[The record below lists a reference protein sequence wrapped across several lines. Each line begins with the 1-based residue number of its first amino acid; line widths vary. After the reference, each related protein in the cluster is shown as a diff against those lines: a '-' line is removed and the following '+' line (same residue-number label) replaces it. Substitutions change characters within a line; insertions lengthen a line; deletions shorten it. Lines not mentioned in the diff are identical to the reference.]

1 MKKLLL
7 SVFCIMLVCMAVVLS
22 FTAGL
27 RALLTA
33 IGETRPDAYYAV
45 SIAGGFIGLLVFA
58 LLLNL
63 LIVIRLKRISEGVKQ
78 IAKGNYDVY
87 IKDIG
92 KDEIREI
99 SDEFNKMAEE
109 LKANEFLNR
118 EFVRT
123 VSHELKTPIG
133 NIAGYA
139 QLMNAPDTD
148 IKEKQRYAETIY
160 AEAMKALELG
170 AHMLEL
176 SRLNSTERVEKNDV
190 YRLDGQVREII
201 LSFQDAWTAKGVEI
215 DADLMP
221 VEIKSNK
228 NLLFHVFQNLIS
240 NAVKYVDDNGK
251 IRVSIRKDD
260 KVRFYVS
267 NTGEGIKQ
275 KDLPYIY
282 NQFYVCDR
290 QNKNTGSGL
299 GLCIVKRII
308 DKLGGTIRC
317 ESIEGERTEFFIEL

>member
-7 SVFCIMLVCMAVVLS
+7 SVFCMMLVCMAVVLS
-22 FTAGL
+22 FTAGV

-33 IGETRPDAYYAV
+33 SGESNPDAFYAV
-45 SIAGGFIGLLVFA
+45 SIAGGFIGLIIFA

-63 LIVIRLKRISEGVKQ
+63 FIVRRLKRISEGVKQ
-78 IAKGNYDVY
+78 IAKGNYDVC
-87 IKDIG
+87 IKDRG

-99 SDEFNKMAEE
+99 SDEFNNMAKE

-139 QLMNAPDTD
+139 QLMKAPDVD
-148 IKEKQRYAETIY
+148 LNEKQRYAETIY
-160 AEAMKALELG
+160 AEAMKTLELG
-170 AHMLEL
+170 AHMIEL
-176 SRLNSTERVEKNDV
+176 SRLNSTERIEKDDV
-190 YRLDGQVREII
+190 YRLDEQVREII
-201 LSFQDAWTAKGVEI
+201 LSFQDVWTKKDVEI
-215 DADLMP
+215 EVDLEP

-228 NLLFHVFQNLIS
+228 NLLYHVFQNLIS

-251 IRVSIRKDD
+251 IRVSLRKEGNV
-260 KVRFYVS
+260 KFYVS

-275 KDLPYIY
+275 NDLPYIY

-290 QNKNTGSGL
+290 KNKNTGSGL

-308 DKLGGTIRC
+308 DKLGGTISC
-317 ESIEGERTEFFIEL
+317 ESKEGKITEFFVEL